1 MGDGEF
7 PPAFLRDIKERGQPL
22 RSETQRSVR
31 ALEIRLLQRIRDA
44 TLDREPIYW
53 LDGVHNDFAPF
64 VAQFQAIDLHN
75 GSISQLK
82 DGSIY
87 LNNLPDMVRMH
98 AAYRTSHVLITGL
111 NENWGAFSTL
121 VPHRTVDWGDWQNHL
136 ADAGCTPQRVRQYL
150 DDPAVKA
157 VVTPHHTA
165 FWHPTILSIP
175 VGISAGFMEVLL
187 ERPLALDDLI
197 RAEHGRTQELLI
209 NNSGWQ
215 HRKQVN
221 DCVIANFG
229 GRISNTFRT
238 SAAEFFES
246 VTRSRFVLCPS
257 GLGWDTSRL
266 WETLMLGSI
275 PIVEYSEG
283 WHTVLD
289 DLPVLFVTNFEEVT
303 PALLATAYPDIL
315 SQCERFDYGK
325 LTKQWWVSRIT
336 KLLDA

>member
-1 MGDGEF
+1 
-7 PPAFLRDIKERGQPL
+7 
-22 RSETQRSVR
+22 
-31 ALEIRLLQRIRDA
+31 LLQRIRDA
-44 TLDREPIYW
+44 TSNHEPIYW
-53 LDGVHNDFAPF
+53 LNGVENDYAPF
-64 VAQFQAIDLHN
+64 VAQFRAIDLHN
-75 GSISQLK
+75 GSTSQMK

-87 LNNLPDMVRMH
+87 LNGLPDMVRMH
-98 AAYRTSHVLITGL
+98 AEYRTSHVLIAGL
-111 NENWGAFSTL
+111 NENWGAFSTT
-121 VPHRTVDWGDWQNHL
+121 VPHRTVDWGVWQDCV
-136 ADAGCTPQRVRQYL
+136 ADAGCTAERVRQYL

-157 VVTPHHTA
+157 VVTPQHTV

-187 ERPLALDDLI
+187 ERPRAIDELI
-197 RAEHGRTQELLI
+197 RAGHGRTEEMLI

-215 HRKQVN
+215 HRKMVN

-229 GRISNTFRT
+229 GRIRNTFRL
-238 SAAEFFES
+238 SAAEFFEA

-315 SQCERFDYGK
+315 SRCERFDYGK
-325 LTKQWWVSRIT
+325 LTKQWWVSRIK
-336 KLLDA
+336 KLLEA

>member
-1 MGDGEF
+1 M
-7 PPAFLRDIKERGQPL
+7 
-22 RSETQRSVR
+22 RSENRRSVR
-31 ALEIRLLQRIRDA
+31 AAEIRVLERIRDA
-44 TLDREPIYW
+44 TSAHEPIYW
-53 LDGVHNDFAPF
+53 LDGVRNDFAPF
-64 VAQFQAIDLHN
+64 LAQFQLVDLHN
-75 GSISQLK
+75 GSSSQMK
-82 DGSIY
+82 NGSIY
-87 LNNLPDMVRMH
+87 FNNLPNMVRMH
-98 AAYRTSHVLITGL
+98 AEYRTSHVLIACL
-111 NENWGAFSTL
+111 NENWGAFSTP
-121 VPHRTVDWGDWQNHL
+121 VPHRTVDWGVWQDSL
-136 ADAGCTPQRVRQYL
+136 AKAGCTPQRVRQYL

-157 VVTPHHTA
+157 VVTPHHTV
-165 FWHPTILSIP
+165 FWHPTIVSIP
-175 VGISAGFMEVLL
+175 VGISAGFMEILL
-187 ERPLALDDLI
+187 ARPRAIDDLI
-197 RAEHGRTQELLI
+197 HAEHERTEELLI

-229 GRISNTFRT
+229 GRIRNEFGL

-303 PALLATAYPDIL
+303 PALLATAYPEIL
-315 SQCERFDYGK
+315 SQRERFEYGK

-336 KLLDA
+336 KLLDAA

>member
-1 MGDGEF
+1 M
-7 PPAFLRDIKERGQPL
+7 
-22 RSETQRSVR
+22 
-31 ALEIRLLQRIRDA
+31 LQRLRDA
-44 TLDREPIYW
+44 TADREPIYW
-53 LDGVHNDFAPF
+53 LDGIGNDFEPF
-64 VAQFQAIDLHN
+64 LAQFDVIDLRN
-75 GSISQLK
+75 GSTSQMK

-87 LNNLPDMVRMH
+87 LNNLPDMVRLH
-98 AAYRTSHVLITGL
+98 AECSTSHVLIACL
-111 NENWGAFSTL
+111 NANWGAFSTP
-121 VPHRTVDWGDWQNHL
+121 VPHRTVDWGVWQHHL

-165 FWHPTILSIP
+165 FWHSKILSIP
-175 VGISAGFMEVLL
+175 IGISADFREILF
-187 ERPLALDDLI
+187 ERPLAIDDLI
-197 RAEHGRTQELLI
+197 HAEQGRTQDLLV

-215 HRKQVN
+215 HRKAVN
-221 DCVIANFG
+221 ECVIANFG
-229 GRISNTFRT
+229 GRISNTFGL

-257 GLGWDTSRL
+257 GLGWDTTRL

-303 PALLATAYPDIL
+303 PALLAAAHPEIL

-336 KLLDA
+336 KLLA